1 MRILDRTS
9 LRTRLTLA
17 VALLTLCA
25 LLPLNVL
32 GRFFISDTLQDQI
45 HATMRVEAQGLRDLV
60 EATLVEREASVRS
73 WSEHSILRGALLFDT
88 FDESNAVL
96 ATFRKRHPTF
106 AGVVLFDVNGRA
118 VSASEERLLK
128 AYAGREGE
136 VLASSW
142 FRAASNGTADV
153 SRFTQVDPFFGTVVL
168 PLAAPIFS
176 PLSGARIGVVL
187 GAYDWGQV
195 GQVVAPALG
204 RSRARGLRSFALE
217 VLDLEGRVLFDSM
230 EAGQARSDDA
240 VRESAIN
247 ESSLRDVGDGW
258 RFVATVEPEEVYAP
272 LNQAET
278 IAVGLTLLS
287 LAMAGVGG
295 WLLARGATQPIIRLN
310 EVVSRVVREGDLTQ
324 DVEVTSRRDEVG
336 ELAAA
341 FSQMMQHLRESTRGL
356 KQGTQVLGQTVAELT
371 AASAQQERT
380 LTQQAAALQ
389 ETQVTA
395 QEIKQTSLMAAE
407 RSQAVLGV
415 TARAREVG
423 RSGEATVAA
432 SLAGFELLHEQ
443 VGRVAQSITAL
454 NERTRQIG
462 GITQTVKDLADQS
475 NMLALNAAI
484 ESVRSGEH
492 GKGFGVVAREIRSLA
507 DQSIQSTGRVREI
520 LEDIRQSIQATV
532 TLAEQSQ
539 GSAET
544 GLTQVRAS
552 GDSLRELTRI
562 IQDNANAAQQ
572 IAAAVTQQNAGVA
585 QIFTAV
591 TDLSRMM
598 EESIQGLQSAQRITA
613 SLRDVAGHM
622 ESVAATYRV

>member
-25 LLPLNVL
+25 LLPLNIL
-32 GRFFISDTLQDQI
+32 GRFFIADTLQAQL
-45 HATMRVEAQGLRDLV
+45 HATLRVEAQGLRDLV
-60 EATLVEREASVRS
+60 EATLVEREATVRS
-73 WSEHSILRGALLFDT
+73 WSEHSILRGALLFET
-88 FDESNAVL
+88 FEESDSVL
-96 ATFRKRHPTF
+96 ATFKKRHPTF
-106 AGVVLFDVNGRA
+106 AGVVLFADDGRA
-118 VSASEERLLK
+118 VSASEARLLQ
-128 AYAGREGE
+128 AYAGRERE
-136 VLASSW
+136 VLDSAW
-142 FRAASNGTADV
+142 FRAARNGTHDV
-153 SRFTQVDPFFGTVVL
+153 SRFTQVDPFFGKAVL

-176 PLSGARIGVVL
+176 PISGARMGVVL

-195 GQVVAPALG
+195 GQVVAPALE
-204 RSRARGLRSFALE
+204 RSRARGQQSFALE
-217 VLDLEGRVLFDSM
+217 VVDPEGLVLFDSM
-230 EAGQARSDDA
+230 TGGRARA
-240 VRESAIN
+240 EGVVRESALD
-247 ESSLRDVGDGW
+247 EVALRDVGDGW
-258 RFVATVEPEEVYAP
+258 RFVATVDPKEVYAP
-272 LNQAET
+272 LNRAERL
-278 IAVGLTLLS
+278 AVGLTLLS
-287 LAMAGVGG
+287 LAVAGIGG
-295 WLLARGATQPIIRLN
+295 WWLARGATRPITRLN

-324 DVEVTSRRDEVG
+324 DVEVTTRRDEVG
-336 ELAAA
+336 ALAAA
-341 FSQMMQHLRESTRGL
+341 FAQMMEHLRDSTRGL
-356 KQGTQVLGQTVAELT
+356 QQGTLVLGKTVAELT
-371 AASAQQERT
+371 AAAAQQERT
-380 LTQQAAALQ
+380 LMKQAAALQ

-423 RSGEATVAA
+423 RSGEATVEA
-432 SLAGFELLHEQ
+432 SLAGFEQLHEQ
-443 VGRVAQSITAL
+443 VGRVAQSIAAL
-454 NERTRQIG
+454 NERTSQIG

-507 DQSIQSTGRVREI
+507 DQSIHSTGRVREI
-520 LEDIRQSIQATV
+520 LEDIRQSIQASV
-532 TLAEQSQ
+532 SLAEQSQ

-562 IQDNANAAQQ
+562 IQDNASAAQQ

-598 EESIQGLQSAQRITA
+598 EESMQGLQSAQRITA